1 MSSDHERFATWDAA
15 YVLGALSAADRGEY
29 ERHLDGCAL
38 CRAAVAELAPTA
50 GLLSRL
56 SPERARA
63 IDGTGPEPRAVPAAP
78 APSLRGRIVRTARRR
93 RRRAVGLWLG
103 AAAAALLVI
112 AVPSVVALTTPSD
125 AGGTVY
131 ALDDVAGAPLEASVK
146 LTSVEWGTRIDLV
159 CEYTGEVLDAP
170 PGGWPYALAVTD
182 DTGATTM
189 LSTWRA
195 GPGSTTELSA
205 GTDVSA
211 SRIDSIEIRTVDG
224 DRVVMRRDFDS
235 P

>member
-1 MSSDHERFATWDAA
+1 MLHTSENSN
-15 YVLGALSAADRGEY
+15 DRPEF
-29 ERHLDGCAL
+29 LDGVQAAL
-38 CRAAVAELAPTA
+38 PVIAAAAPFGAVFGAAAVSNCDRS
-50 GLLSRL
+50 GLIQI
-56 SPERARA
+56 A
-63 IDGTGPEPRAVPAAP
+63 IDGTDPALRAAP
-78 APSLRGRIVRTARRR
+78 VAPHPALRERLVATARRR
-93 RRRAVGLWLG
+93 RRGVLAAWVG
-103 AAAAALLVI
+103 AAAAMLLII
-112 AVPSVVALTTPSD
+112 AVPGVVALTSAPTD
-125 AGGTVY
+125 GGGIVY

-224 DRVVMRRDFDS
+224 DRVVRLTLAIVDAAQTLS
-235 P
+235 G